1 MCVTQDRQFAVW
13 MVQRGNKIRNFSP
26 SGYLNYRP
34 AMTEGSDLKSSVKS
48 KLTWALAFKMRVK
61 PWTVH
66 GEFFR
71 WAFFLREKR
80 IQRQAHAFKWQ
91 MRVRGARC
99 ARKLFH
105 HGPTSWRGRRDPFLK
120 EWEEEK
126 ATHIVAVKYHFPR
139 KGIKTLQKW
148 FIWSPRI
155 FKNRLDSQE
164 ALRND

>member
-1 MCVTQDRQFAVW
+1 
-13 MVQRGNKIRNFSP
+13 MVQRGNEIRNFSP
-26 SGYLNYRP
+26 SGYLNQAVEQTTVGKLWASHDWRQW
-34 AMTEGSDLKSSVKS
+34 LKSSVKS

-105 HGPTSWRGRRDPFLK
+105 HGPTSWRGTQDPFLK
-120 EWEEEK
+120 AWEEEK
-126 ATHIVAVKYHFPR
+126 GTHVIAIKYHFSQ
-139 KGIKTLQKW
+139 KGTKTAEMVHLKSKDIQNETGQQGSSQKW
-148 FIWSPRI
+148 
-155 FKNRLDSQE
+155 
-164 ALRND
+164 